1 MKDVQSEKDIR
12 GKDIDKVGIKGLK
25 YPIVLLDKNN
35 KTQHTIAEIDMYV
48 FLPKDYR
55 GTHMSRFI
63 EVINQHRKEISIE
76 NLETILRNLKKKL
89 NSKKAEI
96 SLKFPYFIEKK
107 SPVSQ
112 NYGMNYYNIIFDA
125 TCEDKYD
132 FVLTVSAMG
141 MSLCPCSKE
150 ISKYNA
156 HNQRVVVSVS
166 LKMSGIVWIEEVVE
180 IIEKNVSSPVFVLLK
195 REDEKFVT
203 EKSYENPKFVED
215 IVRDI
220 AIELDKNNK
229 VIWYGVEAESYESI
243 HPFNAYAYI
252 EKKQKNVEARGIEPL
267 SGGHH
272 T

>member
-1 MKDVQSEKDIR
+1 MRDVQSEKDNR
-12 GKDIDKVGIKGLK
+12 GKDIDKVGIKGLR

-35 KTQHTIAEIDMYV
+35 KVQHTIAEIDMYV
-48 FLPKDYR
+48 FLPMDYR

-63 EVINQHRKEISIE
+63 EVINVYRKEISIE
-76 NLETILRNLKKKL
+76 NLEPILRNLKQRL

-107 SPVSQ
+107 SPITQ
-112 NYGMNYYNIIFDA
+112 NYGLNYYDIKFDA
-125 TCEDKYD
+125 VCEDIYD
-132 FVLTVSAMG
+132 FTLTVSAIG

-156 HNQRVVVSVS
+156 HNQRVNVSVS
-166 LKMSGIVWIEEVVE
+166 VKMSKIVWIEEVVD
-180 IIEKNVSSPVFVLLK
+180 IIERNVSSPVFVLLK

-203 EKSYENPKFVED
+203 ERSYENPKFVED

-220 AIELDKNNK
+220 SIELDRNEK
-229 VIWYGVEAESYESI
+229 VTWYSVEAESFESI

-252 EKKQKNVEARGIEPL
+252 EKKV
-267 SGGHH
+267 
-272 T
+272 